1 MTKEI
6 QLEGKI
12 FTPYIPYNTIDK
24 RNQELADIINLE
36 FKDSNPL
43 FLVVL
48 NGAFM
53 FASDLLKKVTI
64 PCEIS
69 FIKLSSYSGMSSTG
83 TVKELIGLDETLNA
97 RHVIIIED
105 IVDTGR
111 TMHSVV
117 HQLETFNPQSIKIA
131 SLLVKPA
138 CLQVE
143 VQVDFIGF
151 EIPDAFV
158 VGYGLDL
165 NGQGRNLTD
174 IYQLKS

>member
-1 MTKEI
+1 MIKEI
-6 QLEGKI
+6 QIEGKI
-12 FTPYIPYNTIDK
+12 FTQYIPYSSIDK
-24 RNQELADIINLE
+24 RNEEIAQQMNAAL
-36 FKDSNPL
+36 KDDNPL

-69 FIKLSSYSGMSSTG
+69 FIKLSSYSGMSSSG
-83 TVKELIGLDETLNA
+83 TIKQLIGLDETLNN
-97 RHVIIIED
+97 RNVVIIED
-105 IVDTGR
+105 IVDTGK
-111 TMHSVV
+111 TMQSVV
-117 HQLETFNPQSIKIA
+117 NQLGTFNPKSVKIA
-131 SLLVKPA
+131 SLLVKPE
-138 CLQVE
+138 CIQIP
-143 VQVDFIGF
+143 VQIDYTGF